1 MNKKKKWILVLL
13 IPALLVGAV
22 FGTYQILRA
31 NREPCKVYAA
41 SDLIMED
48 SYGYGSY
55 LDGEVRMDNMQVF
68 YTSSTQEITEILVSE
83 GDRVKKGDPLLR
95 FNTSLSELELERKAI
110 EIQKAQDEMEKAQRT
125 YRRYFKQDYVI
136 PPISAGQN
144 EPHPSGLSTR
154 IGSGRVMLLTAPVCW
169 SDIEATQPETAP
181 TEPETVPTEP
191 ETVPTEPETVP
202 TEPETVP
209 TEPETVPTEPETV
222 PTEPET
228 EPTEPET
235 EPTEPETEPTEPETE
250 PTEPEE
256 PVVDGVVRTIVLVDG
271 VGTPEDPALYI
282 VSSEYGLT
290 PRLLGEL
297 LGSQEQVDLVIA
309 NTEEDRVDGNV
320 ISAFGL
326 TLVREEKG
334 WSVRFWN
341 ADAYLDRP
349 LAPLDPDEPDP
360 TEPDFPDFPDYPI
373 GPVGPTREE
382 LQQIRRELEEKMREL
397 DLQIR
402 MDQVAYRSMEAEL
415 GDGVVRAEY
424 DGVILT
430 LNDPEY
436 ALEANEPLLKL
447 SGGGGY
453 KVVCSVNEFQVE
465 SIQPG
470 MTAQVTS
477 WWSGESYTGVVTE
490 ISKDPTS
497 VSYYSSDIPQNIS
510 YYPVTLEVDASANMG
525 EYYGVEVVLDGA
537 EGEQSGSF
545 LPKAF
550 VLSEN
555 GRSYVM
561 VRGQEGQLEKRM
573 IYTGRDLYGQEI
585 EILGGL
591 TKEDYIA
598 FPYAKAAQEGAK
610 TVEGTM
616 ADLSGGMYY

>member
-1 MNKKKKWILVLL
+1 MNKKKKWVLILL

-31 NREPCKVYAA
+31 NREPCKVYAV
-41 SDLIMED
+41 SELIIED
-48 SYGYGSY
+48 YYDYGSY
-55 LDGEVRMDNMQVF
+55 LSGEVKMDNMQVF
-68 YTSSTQEITEILVSE
+68 YTSTTQEITEILVSE
-83 GDRVKKGDPLLR
+83 GDQVKKGDPLLC

-110 EIQKAQDEMEKAQRT
+110 EIQKAQDELEKAQRT

-136 PPISAGQN
+136 PPVSAGQKD
-144 EPHPSGLSTR
+144 PQVSGVSARSVL
-154 IGSGRVMLLTAPVCW
+154 GKTALFAAPIYW
-169 SDIEATQPETAP
+169 SDIETSTPETNP
-181 TEPETVPTEP
+181 TEPETNPTEP
-191 ETVPTEPETVP
+191 ETNPTEPETNP
-202 TEPETVP
+202 TEPETDP
-209 TEPETVPTEPETV
+209 TEPETDPTEPE
-222 PTEPET
+222 PEP
-228 EPTEPET
+228 
-235 EPTEPETEPTEPETE
+235 
-250 PTEPEE
+250 E
-256 PVVDGVVRTIVLVDG
+256 PVVDGVVQTIVLVDG

-290 PRLLGEL
+290 PQILGEL

-309 NTEEDRVDGNV
+309 STEEDRLDGNV

-326 TLVREEKG
+326 TLVREKKG
-334 WSVRFWN
+334 WSVRFWD
-341 ADAYLDRP
+341 AEAYLDRP

-382 LQQIRRELEEKMREL
+382 LQQIRRELEEKMRDL

-402 MDQVAYRSMEAEL
+402 MGQVAYRSMEAEL

-453 KVVCSVNEFQVE
+453 KVVCSVDEFQVE
-465 SIQPG
+465 NLQPG
-470 MTAQVTS
+470 MTAMVTS
-477 WWSGESYTGVVTE
+477 WWTGDSYPAVVTE
-490 ISKDPTS
+490 ISKDPTVS
-497 VSYYSSDIPQNIS
+497 SYYSSEENQNVS

-525 EYYGVEVVLDGA
+525 EYYGVEVVLDDA
-537 EGEQSGSF
+537 QGEQSGNF
-545 LPKAF
+545 LDKAF

-561 VRGQEGQLEKRM
+561 VRDQEGQLEKRM
-573 IYTGRDLYGQEI
+573 IYTGRDLYGREI

-610 TVEGTM
+610 TVEGTT